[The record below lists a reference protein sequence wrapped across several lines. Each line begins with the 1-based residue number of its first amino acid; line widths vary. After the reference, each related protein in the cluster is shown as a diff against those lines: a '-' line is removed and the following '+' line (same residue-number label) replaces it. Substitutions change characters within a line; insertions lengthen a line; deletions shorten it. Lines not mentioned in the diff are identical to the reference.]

1 MTWLLLA
8 LQLPAQPAYLRV
20 KIWRRLQGVGAIS
33 YRNALYL
40 LPASDSTVEDFEW
53 ILREVRAGGGDG
65 AVFDSRLVN
74 DTGDQDLRALFDA
87 AREQDYQALAEE
99 LRAAAVGVEQR
110 RGTTDSSD
118 PPPVFARIRRRLKEI
133 EAIDI
138 FNANGRE
145 SVHALLR
152 KLEMI
157 TPAPTSEAAM
167 TATNSLSNLSG
178 RTWVTRSQVRVDR
191 MASAWLIQ
199 RKIDPEARFKFVGE
213 RQYLPAAQELR
224 FDMYEAEY
232 THDAERCT
240 FEVLLDLIPEK
251 DDALQAIAEIVHDL
265 DLKDQRYNRA
275 EAPGVKQLLAGII
288 AGSDGD
294 RERLQRSAV
303 LFDDLYRA
311 FAGPRR

>member
-20 KIWRRLQGVGAIS
+20 KVWRRLQGVGAIS
-33 YRNALYL
+33 YRNALYV
-40 LPASDSTVEDFEW
+40 LPASDSAIEDFEW

-87 AREQDYQALAEE
+87 AREQDYQALAGE
-99 LRAAAVGVEQR
+99 LRAAAIGAEQR
-110 RGTTDSSD
+110 RGTAESSD
-118 PPPVFARIRRRLKEI
+118 STPVFARIRRRLKEI
-133 EAIDI
+133 EAIDF

-167 TATNSLSNLSG
+167 TATNSLSHLRG
-178 RTWVTRSQVRVDR
+178 RTWVTRSRVRVDR
-191 MASAWLIQ
+191 MACAWLIQ

-251 DDALQAIAEIVHDL
+251 DNALQAIAEIVHDL
-265 DLKDQRYNRA
+265 DLKDQRYDRA
-275 EAPGVKQLLAGII
+275 EAPGVRQLLAGII
-288 AGSDGD
+288 ASADGD
-294 RERLQRSAV
+294 NERLQRSAV
-303 LFDDLYRA
+303 LFDDLYRS